1 MKLFVATFRYYY
13 DGDTEIYLA
22 TTIAKAQELLTERM
36 QSYLQ
41 DLQDWDADKA
51 EIPSDYKALQ
61 EIGWDQECYNT
72 DIELHP
78 VHSDEHILKHV
89 MEKI

>member
-36 QSYLQ
+36 QSYLR
-41 DLQDWDADKA
+41 DAEWDTDNN
-51 EIPSDYKALQ
+51 EIPNDYRTLQ
-61 EIGWDQECYNT
+61 EIGWDQEWYNT